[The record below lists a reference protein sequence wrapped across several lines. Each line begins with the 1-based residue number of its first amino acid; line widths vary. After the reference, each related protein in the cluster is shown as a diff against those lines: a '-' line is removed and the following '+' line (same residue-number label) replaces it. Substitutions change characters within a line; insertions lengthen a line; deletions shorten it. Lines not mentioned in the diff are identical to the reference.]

1 MKIPHENGKSCPKT
15 EFLSPFFQK
24 PFLKRVIPFSI
35 AHWLD
40 TRDSKPGLYEKWII
54 DSVMYDLSKGSK
66 LVQGSESAS
75 NLVQL
80 TQGVFL
86 NGQYCFA
93 NEGR

>member
-1 MKIPHENGKSCPKT
+1 MKMENPAQKQNS
-15 EFLSPFFQK
+15 FLPFFK
-24 PFLKRVIPFSI
+24 SVIPFSI
-35 AHWLD
+35 IAHWFD
-40 TRDSKPGLYEKWII
+40 TRDSQPGLYEKWII

-86 NGQYCFA
+86 NGQYSFA
-93 NEGR
+93 N